1 VHQIAVGALLSPA
14 REVEGLKGDRPAP
27 VEVLENGQDLGTGR
41 ELAHGGHVAPGV
53 LDAVDRRVLGGER
66 GGDLVG
72 EPFELGDLGTEDE
85 VAVLGEEGDL
95 LLGVIVEVR
104 PLELALEEGGL
115 EPRDVESKLR
125 RLGLGL
131 GLGHSE
137 GGAASGGQ
145 DATSPKPA
153 RATPARADRSPS
165 CPS

>member
-1 VHQIAVGALLSPA
+1 MHQIAVGALLSPA
-14 REVEGLKGDRPAP
+14 REVEGLEGDRAAP
-27 VEVLENGQDLGTGR
+27 VEVLENRQDLGTGR
-41 ELAHGGHVAPGV
+41 EVAHGGHVAPGV
-53 LDAVDRRVLGGER
+53 LNAVDRRVLGGER

-72 EPFELGDLGTEDE
+72 EPFELGDLGPEDE

-131 GLGHSE
+131 GHSE

-153 RATPARADRSPS
+153 RATPAGADRSPG